1 MACAWYFIA
10 TFDGNNDD
18 SWPVNFG
25 VIDEDP
31 FFIYIVSLYW
41 AEQVITT
48 VGYGDLNPGLQIE
61 YFTAVLWM
69 MFGAS
74 FYSFLASNISSLV
87 ASLDVRAQLLQYKL
101 GTLQRYAIRIQ
112 LPTDTSLKIQ
122 KWVENEFKILHTVE
136 QQNELV
142 NQLPATLRLQ
152 VV

>member
-1 MACAWYFIA
+1 MFFFVHLMACAWYFIA

-25 VIDEDP
+25 IIDEDP

-87 ASLDVRAQLLQYKL
+87 ASLDVRAQLL
-101 GTLQRYAIRIQ
+101 
-112 LPTDTSLKIQ
+112 
-122 KWVENEFKILHTVE
+122 
-136 QQNELV
+136 
-142 NQLPATLRLQ
+142 
-152 VV
+152 